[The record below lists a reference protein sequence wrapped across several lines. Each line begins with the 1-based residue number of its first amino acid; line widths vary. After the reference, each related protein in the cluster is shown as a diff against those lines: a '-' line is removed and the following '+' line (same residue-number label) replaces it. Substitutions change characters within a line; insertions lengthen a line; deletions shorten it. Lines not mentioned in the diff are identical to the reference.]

1 MAIFSCAPAATWN
14 PESLLLLQM
23 ARTKFSVGCSSKN
36 LCSISLRS
44 DVALVKTGDNT
55 GASSSPLFRVNW
67 SVIDTRR
74 HHMFHTSLAGVWEEE
89 QSSRH
94 LHSRLSIPPFKKC
107 STQLA
112 TLHLCNALP
121 VRETEKNEEEAD
133 TPWEGAIIFKRS
145 AVQAQVDYVT
155 SLERLGLSILSSEL
169 SRALALSMGLLDEL
183 ESETEELITPVQIS
197 IDASREGRDIQLDGI
212 IRTAFGLVCNRCL
225 APVAER
231 VFATFNLT
239 LTTNPVSE
247 PPQQTV
253 GVVLGAD
260 TSNKYGFEGDE
271 DDEGEAVLDLDLDD
285 KLHFPLDAK
294 EVDISKYLRDTIHL
308 EIPSSS
314 LCDPSCKGLCIDCG
328 VNMNKTVCKCAG
340 KKVKSTRQDVW
351 GPLEQLKKQM
361 EEQQGDGPP
370 EDSQSS

>member
-1 MAIFSCAPAATWN
+1 VFDN
-14 PESLLLLQM
+14 
-23 ARTKFSVGCSSKN
+23 VGVG
-36 LCSISLRS
+36 I
-44 DVALVKTGDNT
+44 NT
-55 GASSSPLFRVNW
+55 VFA
-67 SVIDTRR
+67 
-74 HHMFHTSLAGVWEEE
+74 
-89 QSSRH
+89 
-94 LHSRLSIPPFKKC
+94 
-107 STQLA
+107 
-112 TLHLCNALP
+112 
-121 VRETEKNEEEAD
+121 
-133 TPWEGAIIFKRS
+133 
-145 AVQAQVDYVT
+145 
-155 SLERLGLSILSSEL
+155 
-169 SRALALSMGLLDEL
+169 
-183 ESETEELITPVQIS
+183 
-197 IDASREGRDIQLDGI
+197 
-212 IRTAFGLVCNRCL
+212 RCL

-239 LTTNPVSE
+239 LTMNPVSE

-340 KKVKSTRQDVW
+340 KTVKSTRQHVW
-351 GPLEQLKKQM
+351 GPLEQLKKQI

-370 EDSQSS
+370 EDNQSS